1 MKRWGDFVETGFQ
14 IINAIKSNN
23 TCEQICELNESGILE
38 KIIPEVKSMKEVGQ
52 CKYHKVDCFSHT
64 IYALE
69 EFEKLLVEDNFPN
82 KLKKEIWKYLKSEV
96 EENLQVLDLLK
107 LGVFLHDIG
116 KANAKTIDE
125 NGRVHFKG
133 HEKFS
138 GDNAIKVG
146 ENLKLSSKSQKL
158 LYNFTRY
165 HMYLLN
171 LYKKS
176 NASRD
181 VLKEM
186 FGELQDDI
194 IGVMLLGFAD
204 IIATKRLIEPKEDEE
219 ILKTYVYYVLTVYL
233 YKYKKNVSF

>member
-82 KLKKEIWKYLKSEV
+82 HLKKEIWKYLKSEV

-107 LGVFLHDIG
+107 LGADDYMTKPFDLHELLARIE
-116 KANAKTIDE
+116 A
-125 NGRVHFKG
+125 
-133 HEKFS
+133 
-138 GDNAIKVG
+138 
-146 ENLKLSSKSQKL
+146 NLKRTSNTSCQNDTLTYRDIEINNSLVYIKEVLVSFTSTELKILRLLLQYPQKIFSKQ
-158 LYNFTRY
+158 
-165 HMYLLN
+165 N
-171 LYKKS
+171 LYESIWNETYAYDDDTINTHISHIRKKIKAIT
-176 NASRD
+176 NED
-181 VLKEM
+181 YIQTIW
-186 FGELQDDI
+186 G
-194 IGVMLLGFAD
+194 IG
-204 IIATKRLIEPKEDEE
+204 
-219 ILKTYVYYVLTVYL
+219 
-233 YKYKKNVSF
+233 YKIK